1 MLHNVTTNYFYSQLF
16 WLIVSFVII
25 YLSFVFFLQPR
36 IERILLKRK
45 ENYDQL
51 ISDIEYLGNMIEQ
64 YKQDILIITKKSNQY
79 INQLKK
85 ECINEIQEIT
95 IQYKLEYNK
104 RQAKLEKKILQ
115 DIENYKQSEDYLV
128 LKKKLKSDIN
138 QIFVKSI

>member
-104 RQAKLEKKILQ
+104 RQAKLEKKILK

-138 QIFVKSI
+138 QIFVKYI

>member
-104 RQAKLEKKILQ
+104 RQAKLEKKILK